1 MSEDNQNKN
10 ETCEVSCTEELTPD
24 IIRMREIE
32 AAIIEKEESSKEE
45 KEEKKELS
53 DSKFVEYFE
62 KKVRN
67 TIRKYELFDKKSK
80 VLIAVS
86 GGKDSTVCAYLLKK
100 LGYNVEALTIDA
112 VIGCYTKENL
122 KNIKRVCEKYDIKLN
137 VLSFREQFGMSL
149 CYIRSIL
156 LEKGRRHSSC
166 MICGILKRYLLN
178 KFASENKFEYLATG
192 HNLDDEAQA
201 FIMNVFR
208 NDFKLAKRQGAKP
221 GNVTSD
227 KFVTRVK
234 PLYLM
239 SEEEIIRYSKIM
251 EFPVYY
257 GICPCSVDAYRREY
271 KVMLDEFEK
280 RHPNVKYNI
289 LKFQEQMKAS
299 LIKEE
304 GVKVGSCE
312 NCGEPSAG
320 TMCKA
325 CQIFDDLRNAKK
337 E

>member
-1 MSEDNQNKN
+1 MSEDKTCKER
-10 ETCEVSCTEELTPD
+10 ETCNEELTPD

-32 AAIIEKEESSKEE
+32 ASINEQEESSKEKKVE
-45 KEEKKELS
+45 KRELS
-53 DSKFVEYFE
+53 DSKFIEYFE

-67 TIRKYELFDKKSK
+67 TIRKYELFNRDDK
-80 VLIAVS
+80 VLMAVS

-122 KNIKRVCEKYDIKLN
+122 KNIKQVCEEYDIKLN

-156 LEKGRRHSSC
+156 LEKGRRYSSC

-178 KFASENKFEYLATG
+178 KFASENKFQYLATG

-201 FIMNVFR
+201 FMMNVFR
-208 NDFKLAKRQGAKP
+208 NDFKLGKRQGAKP
-221 GNVTSD
+221 GNVVSD

-234 PLYLM
+234 PLYNM
-239 SEEEIIRYSKIM
+239 SEAEITRYSKIM
-251 EFPVYY
+251 NFPVYY
-257 GICPCSVDAYRREY
+257 GMCPCSVDAYRREY
-271 KVMLDEFEK
+271 KQILDKFEEK
-280 RHPNVKYNI
+280 HPNVKYNI
-289 LKFQEQMKAS
+289 LKFQEQMKAN
-299 LIKEE
+299 LIKQE
-304 GVKVGSCE
+304 GVTVGSCE

-325 CQIFDDLRNAKK
+325 CQIFDDLKSAKK